1 MQTRRHG
8 MDQRGITPLITVAII
23 VVVAIAV
30 GYVLISRGGGPSE
43 NENAMVLRM
52 IQSADANSLDV
63 DRTKMDQA
71 MQVIALSQDTLMTFD
86 LNMNY
91 IPLLAESWEIGE
103 NGAYIDFHLR
113 HDVKFQCGEPFD
125 ANAVV
130 YSIRRAGAP
139 WSAQSDTVRNILDA
153 EVLDEYTARIHLRQW
168 DRWLYDWFAQTSSSI
183 VCPVCGEDPAYGV
196 SKFCGTGPF
205 KVKEWVRD
213 TRTTLVRNDDYKW
226 GPEIYQNRGPAHL
239 SGITIEIDAN
249 NLTAEE
255 KFFRGDIDLMIGI
268 SPRPA
273 LIERLTTDPNVVHTF
288 IYPRSS
294 MAWIGFN
301 VSTLSPEIQQG
312 LKSDR
317 PIPSGH
323 RVSPVNDN
331 SPWLQVDGKMT
342 PDNANR
348 GLLVR
353 RALLYATNREELL
366 LLAWENLGKIAY
378 GPLTSLM
385 WGYDPSVEDMYPY
398 DLEMAKSLLA
408 QAGYPGGS
416 PTNFVLHLTLLT
428 TNYEPYVKEGETL
441 KQQWK
446 QVGVDLEVSVR
457 AFDDIESII
466 AKCEHDL
473 VVGGYTWP
481 NADMLWWYWHTI
493 RVPPSPNRYW
503 WGNAYTD
510 EVIDNTFSYS
520 DTVAFKAIQECQRLI
535 MEDACYLPIV
545 ERPFLMPM
553 RVDVKGLTVHPMSN
567 FIWKHLDTYIEK

>member
-1 MQTRRHG
+1 MNE
-8 MDQRGITPLITVAII
+8 RGITPLIIVAII
-23 VVVAIAV
+23 VIIAIAV
-30 GYVLISRGGGPSE
+30 GYALISGGRGPSE
-43 NENAMVLRM
+43 NENQGMWLRM
-52 IQSADANSLDV
+52 IQSTDANSLDV

-71 MQVIALSQDTLMTFD
+71 MQVIALTQDTLMTFD
-86 LNMNY
+86 WNMNY

-103 NGAYIDFHLR
+103 NGAYIDWHLR
-113 HDVKFQCGEPFD
+113 KGVKFHCGHPLD
-125 ANAVV
+125 ANAVAH
-130 YSIRRAGAP
+130 SILRAKQP
-139 WSAQSDTVRNILDA
+139 WSVQSDTVRNILDV
-153 EVLDEYTARIHLRQW
+153 EVLEPYTVRVHLAKW

-183 VCPVCGEDPAYGV
+183 VCPVCSEDPGYGI

-213 TRTTLVRNDDYKW
+213 TRTILVRNDDYTW
-226 GPEIYQNRGPAHL
+226 GPAIYQNRGPAHL

-255 KFFRGDIDLMIGI
+255 KFFSGKVDLMVGI

-273 LIERLTTDPNVVHTF
+273 LIERLQTDPSVFENF

-301 VSTLSPEIQQG
+301 VASVSPEIQQG
-312 LKSDR
+312 LKSGR
-317 PIPSGH
+317 PIPPNH
-323 RVSPVNDN
+323 PISPVNDDR
-331 SPWLQVDGKMT
+331 PWIEIDGKMT
-342 PDNANR
+342 PDNANK

-353 RALLYATNREELL
+353 RALLYATNKQELL
-366 LLAWENLGKIAY
+366 QAAWQGLGKIAY

-385 WGYDPSVEDMYPY
+385 WGYNPAVENMYPY
-398 DLEMAKSLLA
+398 DLEMARNLLA

-416 PTNFVLHLTLLT
+416 PENIVLHLTVYT
-428 TNYEPYVKEGETL
+428 TTYEPYVKECETL
-441 KQQWK
+441 KDQWK
-446 QVGVDLEVSVR
+446 QIGVDLEISTR
-457 AFDDIESII
+457 AFDDIESIV
-466 AKCEHDL
+466 ARCEHDL

-481 NADMLWWYWHTI
+481 NADMLWWYWHTV
-493 RVPPSPNRYW
+493 RVPPSPNRFW

-510 EVIDNTFSYS
+510 EVIDNTFSY
-520 DTVAFKAIQECQRLI
+520 DDNLAFKAIQEAQILI

-553 RVDVKGLTVHPMSN
+553 KVYVKGFRVHPMSN